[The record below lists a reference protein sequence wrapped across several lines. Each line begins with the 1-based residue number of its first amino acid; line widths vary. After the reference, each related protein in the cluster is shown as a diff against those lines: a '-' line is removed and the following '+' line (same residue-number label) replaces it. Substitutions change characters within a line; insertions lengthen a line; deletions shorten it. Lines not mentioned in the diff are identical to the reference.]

1 MEVLQVIFVC
11 GIIYGLISFFIT
23 LKKRSKDKSQ
33 LTLAISL
40 IIVCTASFIKNFI
53 S

>member
-1 MEVLQVIFVC
+1 MEILQGIFIC

-23 LKKRSKDKSQ
+23 LKKRSNDKNQ

-40 IIVCTASFIKNFI
+40 IIVCAASFIMLYD
-53 S
+53 